1 MNFTQMEDYN
11 NDPKVLE
18 KFGRNI
24 VDEVNPKFISEG
36 SISVYVKEASSGKYY
51 EYQE

>member
-24 VDEVNPKFISEG
+24 VDEVKKGKIDTLS
-36 SISVYVKEASSGKYY
+36 SVEKMKSDVS
-51 EYQE
+51 